1 MMKTRTLIVCLIISS
16 LAIVANATLI
26 DFESVPENQSLQV
39 SNQYVGDTYDVLG
52 VDLWSKTSG
61 VPKWRYNVYNNNGWF
76 ILGDSNGH
84 IGMDFDIP
92 ASEVSMD
99 LMAMSSAQFWVFDE
113 NDSPISG
120 VTSIVLG
127 FNVWKNKTIIA
138 PTGRLISRIEVQGTV
153 SNAVLAMDNLTFVPE
168 PATLSFLALGGL
180 VLRRRRRA

>member
-1 MMKTRTLIVCLIISS
+1 MKTRTLIVCLLVSS

-39 SNQYVGDTYDVLG
+39 SNQFVGDTYDILG

-61 VPKWRYNVYNNNGWF
+61 LPRWKNNVYANNSWF
-76 ILGDSNGH
+76 IIGDNNGH
-84 IGMDFDIP
+84 IGMDFVIP
-92 ASEVSMD
+92 MSEVSMD
-99 LMAMSSAQFWVFDE
+99 LMAMSSAKFWVYDE
-113 NDSPISG
+113 NYVPING

-138 PTGRLISRIEVQGTV
+138 PTGRLISRIEVKGTV

-168 PATLSFLALGGL
+168 PATMLLMFGALPF
-180 VLRRRRRA
+180 LRRRKA